1 MSEYPRFLASELPL
15 RPADECRFQ
24 VIPVPFEA
32 TVSYGGGTALGP
44 EAILEA
50 SSQLEV
56 WTGRA
61 VPSRHGIYTWPAVDC
76 TGQVE
81 EVLDR
86 IEQAVHT
93 ALVQGPQTEKYPVPK
108 PEPMP
113 ETASG
118 LSSGIAAKKPL
129 LPPAKPVVPVVLG
142 GEHTVSLG
150 VLRAL
155 KNCYGSFGVIHFDAH
170 ADLRDSYEGT
180 PYSHACV
187 MRRAVQ
193 DLDLPLYQ
201 IGVRSLSPEEEL
213 YRRAQN
219 IQHLDAR
226 TAQFPGFPSPFGLPD
241 GFPGNVFLSFDVDA
255 LDSSLMPATGTPEP
269 GGLLWWDALELVE
282 RSLKGRCCL
291 GFDVVEL
298 APAPSLHSPTYT
310 AARLVHEI
318 MGIIAPEP
326 L

>member
-1 MSEYPRFLASELPL
+1 MAAPLRFLDSELPF
-15 RPADECRFQ
+15 RPADECRFH

-32 TVSYGGGTALGP
+32 TVSYGGGTASGP

-61 VPSRHGIYTWPAVDC
+61 VPSRQGIFTWPAVDC
-76 TGQVE
+76 EGRAE
-81 EVLDR
+81 DVLER
-86 IEQAVHT
+86 IEQAVQT
-93 ALVQGPQTEKYPVPK
+93 ALAQGPQTDSPLTTAPATPCEVPGTA
-108 PEPMP
+108 MP
-113 ETASG
+113 A
-118 LSSGIAAKKPL
+118 
-129 LPPAKPVVPVVLG
+129 VPVILG

-150 VLRAL
+150 ALRAL
-155 KNCYGSFGVIHFDAH
+155 KKRYGDFGIVHFDAH
-170 ADLRDSYEGT
+170 ADLRDNYEGT

-193 DLDLPLYQ
+193 DLGLSLYQ

-226 TAQFPGFPSPFGLPD
+226 EAKFPGFPASFSLPA
-241 GFPGNVFLSFDVDA
+241 GFPKNVYLSFDVDA
-255 LDSSLMPATGTPEP
+255 LDSSLMPATGTPDP
-269 GGLLWWDALELVE
+269 GGLLWWDALDLVE
-282 RSLKGRCCL
+282 RCLKGRCCL
-291 GFDVVEL
+291 GFDVVEF
-298 APAPSLHSPTYT
+298 APVPSLHAPAFT
-310 AARLVHEI
+310 AARLAHEI
-318 MGIIAPEP
+318 MGILAPVP

>member
-1 MSEYPRFLASELPL
+1 MAAPLRFLDSELPF
-15 RPADECRFQ
+15 RPADECRFH

-44 EAILEA
+44 EAIVEA
-50 SSQLEV
+50 SSQLEI

-61 VPSRHGIYTWPAVDC
+61 VPSRLGIFTWPAVDC
-76 TGQVE
+76 EGRAE
-81 EVLDR
+81 DVLER
-86 IEQAVHT
+86 IEQAVQT
-93 ALVQGPQTEKYPVPK
+93 ALAQGPQTGTPLAIAPVAPH
-108 PEPMP
+108 EVAEAAMP
-113 ETASG
+113 S
-118 LSSGIAAKKPL
+118 
-129 LPPAKPVVPVVLG
+129 VPVILG

-150 VLRAL
+150 ALRAL
-155 KNCYGSFGVIHFDAH
+155 KKRYGDFGIVHFDAH

-187 MRRAVQ
+187 MRRATQ
-193 DLDLPLYQ
+193 DLGLPLYQ

-213 YRRAQN
+213 YRRARN

-226 TAQFPGFPSPFGLPD
+226 EAKFPSFPASFSLPAGFPK
-241 GFPGNVFLSFDVDA
+241 NVYLSFDVDA

-282 RSLKGRCCL
+282 RCLKGRCCL

-298 APAPSLHSPTYT
+298 APIPSLHAPTFT

-318 MGIIAPEP
+318 MGMLAPVP